1 MPAEA
6 MICLEK
12 KIPYEIF
19 SQKFSEGK
27 NFFENSFYVEN
38 SDKYCDC
45 WMGFNKKFSEPYWY
59 GLTPDGKNG
68 YDFKT
73 AEEMFNAKV
82 FDGRSIK
89 DLWRDIYFISI
100 NGISA
105 RLVHF
110 IKDI

>member
-1 MPAEA
+1 

-12 KIPYEIF
+12 KYLM
-19 SQKFSEGK
+19 KFSAK
-27 NFFENSFYVEN
+27 SLARAKTFFENSFYVEN

-89 DLWRDIYFISI
+89 DLWRDIYFTSI

-105 RLVHF
+105 RLIHF